1 MEKSATPL
9 NKALQKQ
16 AKKLEKNLHK
26 IGEHGAVGFV
36 TKNGWICAECGK
48 FEKLNN

>member
-16 AKKLEKNLHK
+16 AKKLEEKNLHK

-36 TKNGWICAECGK
+36 TKNGRICAECGK
-48 FEKLNN
+48 KVK